1 LKLYLKR
8 QPVEKLKLLKLD
20 ILTLIKLSY
29 SIRLKPRVLRDVSNR
44 SISTKVLDRLSA
56 LPFGIAPTASHKLAH
71 PVGEVATA
79 KAAQEKGAVFIL
91 SMASSCSIEKVAASA
106 PSVRKWMQLCIFKD
120 RAVTENLIKRS
131 EAAGFEALV
140 LTVDRPVLGIRNI
153 KVNITTSLPNMEY
166 QIIREIIIF

>member
-1 LKLYLKR
+1 
-8 QPVEKLKLLKLD
+8 V
-20 ILTLIKLSY
+20 
-29 SIRLKPRVLRDVSNR
+29 
-44 SISTKVLDRLSA
+44 
-56 LPFGIAPTASHKLAH
+56 H

-106 PSVRKWMQLCIFKD
+106 PSVRKWLQLCIFKD

-140 LTVDRPVLGIRNI
+140 LAVDRPVLGIRNI
-153 KVNITTSLPNMEY
+153 KVNISTSLPNMEY
-166 QIIREIIIF
+166 VCRKLIEIYKYFVLTMYNYLSLTDCQTSRTSEKYLVATQ